1 MLYILFFF
9 FKKLRPRNEQREN
22 ELIISF
28 LRCLYEEKQKVHVHI
43 GEIKQVWHFS
53 VLKFYQDTV
62 WNRVLRIF
70 WSFEPSFS
78 PVILFPLFTPV
89 EKIGEYLDCAWEGE
103 GSLCALQWGTVSL
116 WPGEWRGASRTKF
129 TSRCYQD
136 KLLDLHELVM
146 SVTYPHLSP
155 WWNGSDVGQLPL
167 ELHKMPGSSV

>member
-1 MLYILFFF
+1 MEAVSIFKGMVYQFWWLLKINVIYSFFF

-103 GSLCALQWGTVSL
+103 ESLCALPWGTVSL
-116 WPGEWRGASRTKF
+116 WPGDWCGA
-129 TSRCYQD
+129 
-136 KLLDLHELVM
+136 
-146 SVTYPHLSP
+146 
-155 WWNGSDVGQLPL
+155 
-167 ELHKMPGSSV
+167 